1 MIRRKL
7 NLNNGS
13 TEGHNKLSLKLL
25 IYAAGACTLIGGILH
40 VLVASNAIGLN
51 FPVGVFF
58 LVAGVA
64 QVFWT
69 LPMVR
74 TWGKVWYVIGLG
86 GTVIL
91 IAIWLIAITPGNP
104 ITERTVPV
112 EGWGISI
119 AVFEITFIILCAIII
134 TRIRTT

>member
-1 MIRRKL
+1 MAV
-7 NLNNGS
+7 
-13 TEGHNKLSLKLL
+13 LSLKLL
-25 IYAAGACTLIGGILH
+25 IYAAAACTLIAGILH

-51 FPVGVFF
+51 FQVGVFF
-58 LVAGVA
+58 LVAGIA

-74 TWGKVWYVIGLG
+74 TWGKVWYVVGLG

-134 TRIRTT
+134 TRIRTA

>member
-1 MIRRKL
+1 MIIGFFIFKL
-7 NLNNGS
+7 ISYFRDDWL
-13 TEGHNKLSLKLL
+13 LSMKLL

-40 VLVASNAIGLN
+40 ILVASNAIGLN

-58 LVAGVA
+58 LVAGIA

-69 LPMVR
+69 LPIVR
-74 TWGKVWYVIGLG
+74 AWSKVWYAIGLA

-119 AVFEITFIILCAIII
+119 AVFEIAFIILCAIII
-134 TRIRTT
+134 KKR

>member
-1 MIRRKL
+1 M
-7 NLNNGS
+7 
-13 TEGHNKLSLKLL
+13 KLL

-40 VLVASNAIGLN
+40 ILVASNAIGLN

-58 LVAGVA
+58 LVAGIA

-69 LPMVR
+69 LPIVR
-74 TWGKVWYVIGLG
+74 TWGRVWYAIGLG

-91 IAIWLIAITPGNP
+91 IVIWFIAITPGNP

-112 EGWGISI
+112 EGWGISV
-119 AVFEITFIILCAIII
+119 AVFEIAFIVLCAIMIK
-134 TRIRTT
+134 RDRTANEEK

>member
-1 MIRRKL
+1 M
-7 NLNNGS
+7 
-13 TEGHNKLSLKLL
+13 KLL

-40 VLVASNAIGLN
+40 ILVASNAIGLN

-58 LVAGVA
+58 LVAGIA

-69 LPMVR
+69 LPIVR
-74 TWGKVWYVIGLG
+74 TWGRVWYAIGLG

-91 IAIWLIAITPGNP
+91 IVIWLIAITPGNP

-112 EGWGISI
+112 EGWGISV
-119 AVFEITFIILCAIII
+119 AVFEIAFIVLCAIMIK
-134 TRIRTT
+134 RDRTANEEK

>member
-1 MIRRKL
+1 M
-7 NLNNGS
+7 
-13 TEGHNKLSLKLL
+13 KLL

-40 VLVASNAIGLN
+40 ILVASNAIGLN

-58 LVAGVA
+58 LVAGIA

-69 LPMVR
+69 LPIVR
-74 TWGKVWYVIGLG
+74 TWGRVWYAIGLG

-91 IAIWLIAITPGNP
+91 IVIWLIAITPGNP

-119 AVFEITFIILCAIII
+119 AVFEIAFIVLCAIMIK
-134 TRIRTT
+134 RDRTANEEK

>member
-1 MIRRKL
+1 M
-7 NLNNGS
+7 
-13 TEGHNKLSLKLL
+13 KLL

-40 VLVASNAIGLN
+40 ILVASNAIGLN

-58 LVAGVA
+58 LVAGIA

-69 LPMVR
+69 LPIVR
-74 TWGKVWYVIGLG
+74 TWGRVWYAIGLG

-91 IAIWLIAITPGNP
+91 IVIWFIAITPGNP

-119 AVFEITFIILCAIII
+119 AVFEIAFIVLCAIMIK
-134 TRIRTT
+134 RDRTANEEK

>member
-1 MIRRKL
+1 MIRRKV

-64 QVFWT
+64 QVFWS

-104 ITERTVPV
+104 ITERTVLV

-134 TRIRTT
+134 TRIRIA